1 MDGAGA
7 GYGEALFEPWKPG
20 EGERIDLGS
29 MAYDTFTRAR
39 LLALGAGPGTRCLD
53 IGAGTGTISRWLAGE
68 AGVDEVL
75 AVDRDVRFLEP
86 LAGGA
91 LRTLAA
97 DVTEP
102 GFAPG
107 RFDLV
112 HARFVLMHLPE
123 HRRVAARLC
132 ELLNPGGRLVLGDAV
147 DLTTAA
153 PPDTP
158 YRLAMR
164 AMWQALRST
173 IGTDISWTPEYPRL
187 LRDLGLTEI
196 GAEIQVPALT
206 AGSPIGAFWL
216 ETWERTR
223 EAMLATGLVD
233 AGLLAEAAESITSG
247 SVADLSPGLVTAWG
261 RRP

>member
-1 MDGAGA
+1 
-7 GYGEALFEPWKPG
+7 
-20 EGERIDLGS
+20 

-53 IGAGTGTISRWLAGE
+53 IGAGTGTISRWLATE

-86 LAGGA
+86 YAGGA

-107 RFDLV
+107 RFDIV

-123 HRRVAARLC
+123 HRRVTARLC

-173 IGTDISWTPEYPRL
+173 IGTDVSWTPEYPRL
-187 LRDLGLTEI
+187 LRDLGLTEV
-196 GAEIQVPALT
+196 GAEIQVPELT

-233 AGLLAEAAESITSG
+233 AALLTEAAESIASG
-247 SVADLSPGLVTAWG
+247 TVADLSPGLVTAWG